1 MKVTVTIEEEYL
13 PNHTVE
19 YEDTDEGTTWAGY
32 HSFEFYESGTLE
44 GVIHLTDDQLPL
56 DSVSDAE
63 DVIEVAQTVIRLLN
77 EAGL

>member
-19 YEDTDEGTTWAGY
+19 YEDTDEGRAGY

-44 GVIHLTDDQLPL
+44 GAIHLTDKQMPL
-56 DSVSDAE
+56 DSVTDAE
-63 DVIEVAQTVIRLLN
+63 DVLEVAQTVIQLLN
-77 EAGL
+77 EAEL